1 MATAKNSV
9 RSTIDIPAP
18 LYRALKEQAAQ
29 QGSSV
34 RELITQGVKLVLLRS
49 ERPPRR
55 RVAFPLIESSGPK
68 VRLSSEKLYEL
79 IEFP

>member
-1 MATAKNSV
+1 MAPAKNNV

-29 QGSSV
+29 QGKSV
-34 RELITQGVKLVLLRS
+34 KELVTRGIELVLLKS
-49 ERPPRR
+49 ERPVHR
-55 RVAFPLIESSGPK
+55 RVAFPLIDSKGPK
-68 VRLSSEKLYEL
+68 VRLTSEKLYEF

>member
-1 MATAKNSV
+1 MAAGKNNI

-18 LYRALKEQAAQ
+18 LYRELKEQAAQ
-29 QGSSV
+29 QGTSV
-34 RELITQGVKLVLLRS
+34 RERTTQGAKPVLPKSDL
-49 ERPPRR
+49 PPRR
-55 RVAFPLIESSGPK
+55 RVTSPLIQSSGPR